1 MWSFKGAAMADDER
15 TVPPGEDRIDRW
27 LKLLLEQAK
36 DYAVILTGADGTVTA
51 WFRGAEHLFGH
62 SRAEALGRHIAL
74 IFSQEDQRTG
84 VPGHELATAA
94 IVGQAQDDRWHQRKD
109 GSMFW
114 GSGATFPIREADG
127 RLLGFGKIVRDRTDL
142 RTQVDTVRH
151 RLRLEIEARRRQDLA
166 LATLAHELRNPLAP
180 LRTATQVL
188 QRLAPCGEQVLQSL
202 RIIERQTAALQRL
215 LDDTMDS
222 VQLKTG
228 KLRLAVQEVSLQQEL
243 DVALAAVQ
251 AGATAKGLEIRP
263 VLPNFDI
270 RLEVDRDRF
279 QQIVVNLLDNAIKFT
294 SPGGMVWVKA
304 DVSNGQAVVRVED
317 TGCGIAPE
325 AQPWIFQLFTQG
337 PHTPAGRAGGL
348 GLGLALVK
356 ELVELH
362 SGTVSVRSEG
372 LGKGSEFTVRLPLV
386 QDRGTPMPEAA

>member
-1 MWSFKGAAMADDER
+1 MADDER
-15 TVPPGEDRIDRW
+15 TVPPGEDRIDQW
-27 LKLLLEQAK
+27 LKLLLDQAK
-36 DYAVILTGADGTVTA
+36 DYAVILTGTDGTVTA
-51 WFRGAEHLFGH
+51 WLKGAEHLFGYT
-62 SRAEALGRHIAL
+62 SSEAVGQHIEL
-74 IFSQEDQRTG
+74 IFCLEDRRTG
-84 VPGHELATAA
+84 VPGHELGTAA
-94 IVGQAQDDRWHQRKD
+94 IVGRAQDDRWHLRKD

-114 GSGATFPIREADG
+114 GSGATLPVQGADG
-127 RLLGFGKIVRDRTDL
+127 RLLGFGKIVRDRTDT
-142 RTQVDTVRH
+142 RTQFETVKH
-151 RLRLEIEARRRQDLA
+151 RLRQEIEARRRQDLA

-188 QRLAPCGEQVLQSL
+188 QRLAPYDEEFLQPL

-215 LDDTMDS
+215 LDDMMDR

-228 KLRLAVQEVSLQQEL
+228 KLRLAVQPSSMQQEL
-243 DVALAAVQ
+243 GVAMAAVQ
-251 AGATAKGLEIRP
+251 AGAKAKRIEIKP

-279 QQIVVNLLDNAIKFT
+279 QQIIVNLLHNAIKFT
-294 SPGGMVWVKA
+294 PPGGTVWVKA
-304 DVSNGQAVVRVED
+304 DLSNGQAVVRIED

-337 PHTPAGRAGGL
+337 PHTPAGRTGGL

-356 ELVELH
+356 DLVELH
-362 SGTVSVRSEG
+362 NGTVSVRSEG

-386 QDRGTPMPEAA
+386 QDRSTALHDSR

>member
-1 MWSFKGAAMADDER
+1 MADDER
-15 TVPPGEDRIDRW
+15 TVPPGEDRIDQW
-27 LKLLLEQAK
+27 LKLLLDQAK

-51 WFRGAEHLFGH
+51 WLKGAEHLFGYT
-62 SRAEALGRHIAL
+62 SSEAVGQHIEL
-74 IFSQEDQRTG
+74 IFCLEDRRTG
-84 VPGHELATAA
+84 VPGHELGTAA
-94 IVGQAQDDRWHQRKD
+94 IVGRAQDDRWHLRKD

-114 GSGATFPIREADG
+114 GSGATFPILDAGG

-142 RTQVDTVRH
+142 RTQIDTVKH
-151 RLRLEIEARRRQDLA
+151 RLRQEIEARRRQDLA

-188 QRLAPCGEQVLQSL
+188 QRLAPYDEEFLQPL

-215 LDDTMDS
+215 LDDMMDR

-228 KLRLAVQEVSLQQEL
+228 KLRLAVQRSSMQQEL
-243 DVALAAVQ
+243 EVAMAAVQ
-251 AGATAKGLEIRP
+251 AGARAKGLEIKP

-279 QQIVVNLLDNAIKFT
+279 QQIIVNLLHNAIKFT
-294 SPGGMVWVKA
+294 SPGGTVWVKA
-304 DVSNGQAVVRVED
+304 DAGNGQAVVRIED

-337 PHTPAGRAGGL
+337 PHTPAGRTGGL

-356 ELVELH
+356 DLVELH
-362 SGTVSVRSEG
+362 NGTVSVRSEG

-386 QDRGTPMPEAA
+386 QDRSAALPDAG